1 MARKSLVITGRISLS
16 GCTCSSVRVLERPQ
30 AAGRKGKQAEW
41 KSYCS
46 FSLSCVAAERLSVL
60 GSVEDRPLEQA
71 QDGGAPGG
79 GTPVS
84 SGITQVTVLSS
95 PLSVC
100 YRPPG
105 AKHHLGWKGWELD
118 VSSPSQNHFCPPC
131 SPPLAASSTG
141 PPLPKPTSPPGS
153 LWTLHSP
160 TGTAGACPPLT
171 SQLVIWPLQI
181 LPRVFVPPPHP
192 GEGS

>member
-1 MARKSLVITGRISLS
+1 MAAHAVS
-16 GCTCSSVRVLERPQ
+16 ERPQ

-41 KSYCS
+41 KSYCR
-46 FSLSCVAAERLSVL
+46 FFLSCVAAERLSVL
-60 GSVEDRPLEQA
+60 GSVEEA
-71 QDGGAPGG
+71 QDGGGPSG
-79 GTPVS
+79 GTPDR
-84 SGITQVTVLSS
+84 SGIAQVTVLSS

-105 AKHHLGWKGWELD
+105 AKLHLDWKDWELD
-118 VSSPSQNHFCPPC
+118 VSSPSQNHFCPPR

-160 TGTAGACPPLT
+160 AGTAGACPPLA
-171 SQLVIWPLQI
+171 S
-181 LPRVFVPPPHP
+181 
-192 GEGS
+192 